1 MMHALHN
8 DVLKIN
14 ETMLYAFCHVY
25 AMMYEREM
33 LLKCIFV
40 WENKS
45 LTTAREFWN
54 LNPIL
59 SLEMKICVSSTMS
72 RVLPLGIPVCCLRKL
87 CGER

>member
-1 MMHALHN
+1 MQFHDACLRN
-8 DVLKIN
+8 DILKIN

-45 LTTAREFWN
+45 LTTAREFWEAKSRTIAGDEEYMY
-54 LNPIL
+54 LQPC
-59 SLEMKICVSSTMS
+59 LECFRWEFLFV
-72 RVLPLGIPVCCLRKL
+72 V
-87 CGER
+87 